1 MVGSEW
7 DRMEGAAI
15 RCSSFA
21 IRYSFLQFALGSF
34 ASSAWTGRRAVISI
48 CDTHTGRQIVLTKP
62 RFALAFAGLIC
73 IALASPPHS
82 ARAVTAEVAKKC
94 SALTAKIFPPR
105 VIGNPGAGS
114 TKGNGLAEQAYFKK
128 CVASGGKVEDDDPHE

>member
-1 MVGSEW
+1 M
-7 DRMEGAAI
+7 
-15 RCSSFA
+15 
-21 IRYSFLQFALGSF
+21 
-34 ASSAWTGRRAVISI
+34 
-48 CDTHTGRQIVLTKP
+48 LTKP

-94 SALTAKIFPPR
+94 SALTDKIFPPR